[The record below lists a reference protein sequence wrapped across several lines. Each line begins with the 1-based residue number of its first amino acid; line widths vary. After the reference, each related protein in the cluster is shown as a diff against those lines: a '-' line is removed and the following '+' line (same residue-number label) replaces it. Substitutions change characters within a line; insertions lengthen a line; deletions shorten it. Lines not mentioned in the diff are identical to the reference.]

1 MTQKIK
7 QDNYLAKKTRDMVV
21 VVLSL
26 EFGIM
31 TKCHIFHHLLIHFC
45 HLLYGD
51 ATTTTTIIHQYN
63 HNHPPMTVSIAIAA
77 PVSPSFV

>member
-1 MTQKIK
+1 MMMMM
-7 QDNYLAKKTRDMVV
+7 AKEQVENAHDIEV
-21 VVLSL
+21 
-26 EFGIM
+26 
-31 TKCHIFHHLLIHFC
+31 IHFC

-63 HNHPPMTVSIAIAA
+63 HTHPPMTVSIAIAA